1 MQPHKNKKKYE
12 MYPPQKSAVE
22 QELEDQGAQD
32 RTLGH
37 TWTGQLKM
45 TFVEWIECAVL
56 GYE

>member
-1 MQPHKNKKKYE
+1 MQPHKNKRKYE
-12 MYPPQKSAVE
+12 MYPPKKSAVE

-45 TFVEWIECAVL
+45 TFAE
-56 GYE
+56 